1 MDLDSQVCKDLMVDL
16 VYVFMYVCARVCECA
31 YVHTHKASITP
42 HIAWVEGSEVAS
54 SKLPDNLAAIRV
66 RWAFFIPALVLGVLA
81 LYEQAA
87 LSHQWNL

>member
-16 VYVFMYVCARVCECA
+16 VYVFMYVCARVFECA
-31 YVHTHKASITP
+31 YVHTRKASITP

-54 SKLPDNLAAIRV
+54 SKPPDNLAAIGV
-66 RWAFFIPALVLGVLA
+66 RWAFFIPALVLGVLV

-87 LSHQWNL
+87 LSHRWNL